1 MVEHMWFICCSAKR
15 EPTIQPPFWPR
26 DLLRPMSPGQCS
38 AQSCFQFCDPPPCET
53 TPWTESLTCYSFHPS
68 PILRSHWFI
77 RRTSQSAP
85 CLMFNKYCTS
95 LKTRASPQRSLK
107 REQNSKAVAKPGWKS
122 RSYSRLSFFL
132 HRAWSK
138 SKTSP
143 SETFCQVKVA
153 NETWQKK
160 AHSYSRLFFFLH
172 RAWSKSETF
181 CQVILFA
188 RSKWQS
194 RPGKKIS
201 LLLQA
206 LLFSSQSLE

>member
-1 MVEHMWFICCSAKR
+1 MSQQVRSWVCSLHTFNCGPLSCRISIPFSSRPTKENVWNGILFYAWKKEEEKKWYKMVEHMWFICCSAKR

-107 REQNSKAVAKPGWKS
+107 REQNGKAVAKPGWKS
-122 RSYSRLSFFL
+122 RSYSRLSFF
-132 HRAWSK
+132 
-138 SKTSP
+138 
-143 SETFCQVKVA
+143 
-153 NETWQKK
+153 
-160 AHSYSRLFFFLH
+160 
-172 RAWSKSETF
+172 
-181 CQVILFA
+181 
-188 RSKWQS
+188 
-194 RPGKKIS
+194 
-201 LLLQA
+201 
-206 LLFSSQSLE
+206 SSQSLE